1 MNESTKKLKLEEQI
15 ALFLKK
21 IGITFNKEKILGKG
35 SFGEIYEVVDQFG
48 RIFAMKILKKNI
60 SHITSKDKLK
70 ALVKKLQKEVAIQ
83 MSLKASTVI
92 RGVWCGHTMIN
103 KELLYFVIMEKAFL
117 KNLNYLIQYFHYS
130 PGFEILFTD
139 ENYWFSHLK
148 ENTARYLLYNVFYA
162 IEYLHRSNIVHLDI
176 KPSNILLVKGYKAK
190 LSDFSISSNQNKND
204 KEKKFTLIGGTH
216 NYLGPEAYTQHKEIN
231 ECYLD
236 RVDIFAI
243 GMTMYYVMFN
253 SFLDERIKN
262 YSHMINEGKYSFD
275 EVVTMVNKVRERIQ
289 NESTV
294 SEELKE
300 FMNRMVVADYK
311 ERADIYE
318 LIDMKWINENKNMQ
332 RSLNEINEEEGH
344 KMFIELQ
351 KSEYYEKKGIKKKKF
366 KYNRK

>member
-236 RVDIFAI
+236 RVDIFAL

-262 YSHMINEGKYSFD
+262 YSHMINEGKYSCD

>member
-21 IGITFNKEKILGKG
+21 IGINFNKEKVLGKG

-130 PGFEILFTD
+130 PGFEILCKD
-139 ENYWFSHLK
+139 ENYWFNRLS
-148 ENTARYLLYNVFYA
+148 ENTARYLMYNVFYA

-176 KPSNILLVKGYKAK
+176 KPSNILLVRGYKAK

-204 KEKKFTLIGGTH
+204 KDKKFTLIGGTH
-216 NYLGPEAYTQHKEIN
+216 NYLGPEAYTQHKEID
-231 ECYLD
+231 ECYAD
-236 RVDIFAI
+236 RVDIFAL
-243 GMTMYYVMFN
+243 GMTLYYVMYN

-262 YSHMINEGKYSFD
+262 YSNMMNEGKYSYD
-275 EVVTMVNKVRERIQ
+275 EVVNMVNKIRERI
-289 NESTV
+289 NDSTV

-318 LIDMKWINENKNMQ
+318 LIDMKWINGKKEMM
-332 RSLNEINEEEGH
+332 RSLNEINEEEGQ

-351 KSEYYEKKGIKKKKF
+351 KSEYYEKKDTKKKKKF

>member
-236 RVDIFAI
+236 RVDIFAL

-262 YSHMINEGKYSFD
+262 YSHMINEGKYSCD
-275 EVVTMVNKVRERIQ
+275 EVVTMVNRVRERIK

-318 LIDMKWINENKNMQ
+318 LIDMKWINENKKMQ